1 MWYGMVLYGM
11 VCMYVCIY
19 IYMWWTSVDYT
30 LWSSHLVWMLENLP
44 VSRSMIF
51 LLRAGCQEH
60 PPLSALVS
68 DTGAAIVF
76 RYPPAIKRGSEILNK
91 WRFLAG
97 KITHTHTY
105 IHIYIYICGFSIAT
119 FSSVQL
125 QVDSLWPLATWMVK
139 RHLHQEHQLI
149 WTPGLYSNLTR
160 ASN

>member
-105 IHIYIYICGFSIAT
+105 IHIYIYMWVFNCHVF
-119 FSSVQL
+119 
-125 QVDSLWPLATWMVK
+125 K
-139 RHLHQEHQLI
+139 RPTTGRLTLTIGYMDGE
-149 WTPGLYSNLTR
+149 TPPASR
-160 ASN
+160 ASINLDTWPI